1 MIRHPVVAGSFYSG
15 DAIQLRNDMKNY
27 IIQDCEKQNALGVLS
42 PHAGYAYSGC
52 VAGNLYSRVKIPGVA
67 VILSPNHTG
76 RGVPYSVYP
85 AGVWRTP
92 LGDVSVD
99 EDVVN
104 NLVHVCSFVE
114 KDQDAHLYE
123 HAAEVQIPFMQFFNP
138 QIKIVVIVLS
148 SGNMEELKEI
158 GKSLSLV
165 LQNVCPD
172 ALVVASS
179 DMTHYE
185 PQASANIKDK
195 IAIDEILALNED
207 NLYGKVRD
215 MHITMCGIYPAITML
230 VCSKERGAKK
240 AELVRYETSGDTS
253 GDYSQVVGYAGIIL
267 S

>member
-1 MIRHPVVAGSFYSG
+1 
-15 DAIQLRNDMKNY
+15 
-27 IIQDCEKQNALGVLS
+27 
-42 PHAGYAYSGC
+42 
-52 VAGNLYSRVKIPGVA
+52 
-67 VILSPNHTG
+67 
-76 RGVPYSVYP
+76 
-85 AGVWRTP
+85 
-92 LGDVSVD
+92 
-99 EDVVN
+99 
-104 NLVHVCSFVE
+104 
-114 KDQDAHLYE
+114 
-123 HAAEVQIPFMQFFNP
+123 MQFFNP